1 MVRNE
6 LCTLSF
12 VFCTLSFEQGI
23 RSETKNKVLSKVQST
38 DSDFIM
44 KSMTGYG
51 RGSADGEH
59 FAVSVDLKTVNNRF
73 LDVHLR
79 LTGELSSLEPIIK
92 RQISS
97 KLSRGRVDVTVN
109 FEKTSQTAYELNR
122 PLIAGYV
129 HALREMQKEFSI
141 GGELDINVL
150 ARLPG
155 ALQPARDGLSDEV
168 VAGIEKALAE
178 GLDELER
185 MRAQEGETLRR
196 EMAERIEKI
205 DALVPTI
212 ENAAA
217 GLVDAYRARL
227 QKRIGELL
235 TRNGQLVEIDPARLA
250 QEVAYLSDRSDV
262 SEEMVRLRSH
272 LAQFREALNAAGE
285 TGKMLDF
292 LLQELNRE
300 ANTTLSKSTDLTI
313 KEAALA
319 IKAEVEKLREQVQNV
334 E

>member
-1 MVRNE
+1 
-6 LCTLSF
+6 
-12 VFCTLSFEQGI
+12 
-23 RSETKNKVLSKVQST
+23 
-38 DSDFIM
+38 M

-51 RGSADGEH
+51 HSSLIGDE

-79 LTGELSSLEPIIK
+79 LSSEVSSLEANVK
-92 RQISS
+92 RRITAR
-97 KLSRGRVDVTVN
+97 LSRGRVDVTIN
-109 FEKTSQTAYELNR
+109 FERTSQIEYELNR

-129 HALREMQKEFSI
+129 NALRAMQQEFDLP
-141 GGELDINVL
+141 GEPDINVI

-155 ALQPARDGLSDEV
+155 ALQPGRDGLDEKM
-168 VAGIEKALAE
+168 VAGVERAVDQA
-178 GLDELER
+178 LDELER
-185 MRAQEGETLRR
+185 MREQEGTALHDEMR
-196 EMAERIEKI
+196 ERVDKI
-205 DALVPTI
+205 DSLVPVI
-212 ENAAA
+212 EQAAS

-227 QKRIGELL
+227 QKRIGELVN
-235 TRNGQLVEIDPARLA
+235 RDGQAIELDPARVA
-250 QEVAYLSDRSDV
+250 QEVAYLADRSDV

-272 LAQFREALNAAGE
+272 LTQFREALDSTAA

-300 ANTTLSKSTDLTI
+300 ANTTLSKSTDLSI

-319 IKAEVEKLREQVQNV
+319 VKAEIEKLREQVQNV

>member
-1 MVRNE
+1 
-6 LCTLSF
+6 
-12 VFCTLSFEQGI
+12 
-23 RSETKNKVLSKVQST
+23 
-38 DSDFIM
+38 
-44 KSMTGYG
+44 MTGYG
-51 RGSADGEH
+51 RGSADGEQ

-79 LTGELSSLEPIIK
+79 LSGELSSLEPVVK
-92 RQISS
+92 KQISS
-97 KLSRGRVDVTVN
+97 RLSRGRVDVTIN
-109 FEKTSQTAYELNR
+109 FEKTAQTAYEINR

-129 HALREMQKEFSI
+129 DALREMQQEFSI
-141 GGELDINVL
+141 VGELDINVL

-155 ALQPARDGLSDEV
+155 ALQPSRDGLSPELK
-168 VAGIEKALAE
+168 AGIEKALAE
-178 GLDELER
+178 ALDQLER
-185 MRAQEGETLRR
+185 MRAQEGETLRK
-196 EMAERIEKI
+196 EMAERIERI
-205 DALVPTI
+205 DSLVPTI

-217 GLVDAYRARL
+217 GLVDAYRTRL

-235 TRNGQLVEIDPARLA
+235 NRNGQLVEIDPGRLA

-272 LAQFREALNAAGE
+272 LTQFREALNAEGE

-300 ANTTLSKSTDLTI
+300 ANTTLSKSTDMVI

-319 IKAEVEKLREQVQNV
+319 IKAEVEKIREQVQNV

>member
-1 MVRNE
+1 
-6 LCTLSF
+6 
-12 VFCTLSFEQGI
+12 
-23 RSETKNKVLSKVQST
+23 
-38 DSDFIM
+38 M

-79 LTGELSSLEPIIK
+79 LSGELSSLEPVIK

-97 KLSRGRVDVTVN
+97 RLSRGRVDVTVN
-109 FEKTSQTAYELNR
+109 FERTSQTAYELNR
-122 PLIAGYV
+122 QLIAGYV
-129 HALREMQKEFSI
+129 NALREMQNEFGV
-141 GGELDINVL
+141 GGELDINVI

-155 ALQPARDGLSDEV
+155 ALQPAREGVGDDV
-168 VAGIEKALAE
+168 VAAIEKAVAE

-185 MRAQEGETLRR
+185 MRAQEGETLRQ
-196 EMAERIEKI
+196 EMTERIDKI

-212 ENAAA
+212 ENAAT

-235 TRNGQLVEIDPARLA
+235 NRNGQIVELDPARLA

-262 SEEMVRLRSH
+262 SEEMIRLRSH
-272 LAQFREALNAAGE
+272 LAQFREALNSTGE

-300 ANTTLSKSTDLTI
+300 ANTTLSKSTDLFI

>member
-1 MVRNE
+1 
-6 LCTLSF
+6 
-12 VFCTLSFEQGI
+12 
-23 RSETKNKVLSKVQST
+23 
-38 DSDFIM
+38 M

-59 FAVSVDLKTVNNRF
+59 FAVSVELKTVNNRF

-79 LTGELSSLEPIIK
+79 LSGELSSLEPVIK
-92 RQISS
+92 RQIISR
-97 KLSRGRVDVTVN
+97 LSRGRVDVTVN

-129 HALREMQKEFSI
+129 NALREMQKEFSI
-141 GGELDINVL
+141 AGELDINVL

-155 ALQPARDGLSDEV
+155 ALQPSRDGLTADV

-185 MRAQEGETLRR
+185 MRAEEGESLRR
-196 EMAERIEKI
+196 EMSERVERIES
-205 DALVPTI
+205 LVPII
-212 ENAAA
+212 EQAAA

-227 QKRIGELL
+227 QKRISELL
-235 TRNGQLVEIDPARLA
+235 SRNGQLVEIDPARLA
-250 QEVAYLSDRSDV
+250 QEVAFLSDRSDV

-272 LAQFREALNAAGE
+272 LAQFREALTSTGE

-300 ANTTLSKSTDLTI
+300 ANTTLSKSTDLSI
-313 KEAALA
+313 KEAGLA